1 MATLLGHLFPSY
13 GMQKTEEIKGKTAL
27 ESGQVE
33 VKAGIRGR
41 KVLRITGKQKGS
53 KKVLEQGP
61 LEALFGGS
69 ANAKVLDFVSTYQD
83 WDYSESDIAKYS
95 GVNVRT
101 VQRGIGT
108 LVKLGLVKK
117 VRVVGRAK
125 MYKLDKDSETG
136 RNLDRLA
143 HSIASVRIH
152 SSIKRA

>member
-1 MATLLGHLFPSY
+1 
-13 GMQKTEEIKGKTAL
+13 MQKVEEPKARTA
-27 ESGQVE
+27 SGSGV
-33 VKAGIRGR
+33 RGR
-41 KVLRITGKQKGS
+41 KVLRVAARQKGS

-61 LEALFGGS
+61 LETLFGGS

-101 VQRGIGT
+101 VQRSIGT
-108 LVKLGLVKK
+108 LVELGLLKK

-125 MYKLDKDSETG
+125 MYKLDRDSETG
-136 RNLDRLA
+136 KNLDRLA

-152 SSIKRA
+152 NSIKRA

>member
-1 MATLLGHLFPSY
+1 MR
-13 GMQKTEEIKGKTAL
+13 KTEEIKGRTAL
-27 ESGQVE
+27 EAGQAE
-33 VKAGIRGR
+33 SKARVRGR
-41 KVLRITGKQKGS
+41 KVLRMTGKQKGP

-69 ANAKVLDFVSTYQD
+69 ANAKVLDFISTYQD
-83 WDYSESDIAKYS
+83 WDYSESDISKNS

-101 VQRGIGT
+101 VQRGIGA
-108 LVKLGLVKK
+108 LVELGLVKK

-152 SSIKRA
+152 SSLP